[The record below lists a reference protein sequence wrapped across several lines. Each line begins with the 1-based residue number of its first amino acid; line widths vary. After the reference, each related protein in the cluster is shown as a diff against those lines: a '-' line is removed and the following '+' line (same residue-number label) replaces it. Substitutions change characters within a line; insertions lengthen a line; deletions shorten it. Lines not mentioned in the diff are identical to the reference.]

1 MHISQSMNAFHIILT
16 TSFYVFCI
24 LKFDLA
30 LQSEATSICGQTAA
44 NDDGMS
50 HYVVFY
56 AMTEEGYFHDCM
68 GVIADS
74 DNNFTHSDTI
84 ITSRYCLAEGDISAT
99 KVIPLSKYS
108 EANLSGGY
116 KISKILIH
124 EKNNTNSN
132 SKSYIPNIAIIKLNQ
147 PITYT
152 DSISPMCFPNKS
164 DTLNEDSTCNI
175 AEIYIGV
182 IAPNLFTWTVKML
195 PHKDCAKLL
204 NATSIDSKNKL
215 CFTEIYGPSFQM
227 LTIYDEDI
235 LTEGSALVCN
245 KQGRRYLYGVRDF
258 VKEFRKQP
266 HKLPVVVVTFI
277 PPYLDFIKEN
287 M

>member
-1 MHISQSMNAFHIILT
+1 MIESADTQLNRGV
-16 TSFYVFCI
+16 YR
-24 LKFDLA
+24 
-30 LQSEATSICGQTAA
+30 EATSICGQTAA
-44 NDDGMS
+44 NDDGMP

-99 KVIPLSKYS
+99 KVIPLS
-108 EANLSGGY
+108 N
-116 KISKILIH
+116 
-124 EKNNTNSN
+124 
-132 SKSYIPNIAIIKLNQ
+132 YIPNIAIIKLNQ
-147 PITYT
+147 PIAYT
-152 DSISPMCFPNKS
+152 DGIFPMCFPNKS
-164 DTLNEDSTCNI
+164 DTLDEDLTCNI
-175 AEIYIGV
+175 AEIYIGML
-182 IAPNLFTWTVKML
+182 APNLFTWTVKML

-204 NATSIDSKNKL
+204 NATSIDYKNKL